1 MDFHS
6 LARRELQALCKKNKI
21 PANMTNVAMA
31 DALQSLEFVDG
42 IEEVLKTCESDV
54 ANSSMESPG
63 KSEALA
69 SVPRTGRR
77 TTQRKTIKHDSET
90 MQTTTRSHCRTR
102 GTVVRDIDEAKKDM
116 LETPALPTTRRR
128 AATTS
133 VRVKLE
139 SAMKECEPKEEI
151 VDQVEEEKKDV
162 PKTPAAALTSQRKEV
177 KAKSSVR
184 QVYSTR
190 RSVRLAGKP
199 TQESSTQEDEKSGTL
214 TFDAVSEETEESLE
228 VNSELHS
235 AHKSEILDK
244 KGIDLKSSESLDMKN
259 ESDTLSVQNSN
270 TLVQNKIGMEDGV
283 QQDNASD
290 LEVVVLDTKAK
301 EGSEEVALGC
311 NNDGSGEV
319 PMEESEIVAEA
330 KEEIDF
336 QNNSQNLGDDT
347 KSNSDITKQ
356 PNGQDESHGDT
367 SDFMAEND
375 GEEEGHFDSDVA
387 GKQELIGEQPIA
399 VSVNPDTNIDSHEV
413 DLFEQSNGEEEAK
426 MRASQQKCVT
436 NMQAN
441 IDFLEVNLFE
451 QFNGEVQAKVG
462 GSQHKCLTNME
473 DAGEVAGE
481 EDLMEEYDV
490 DRTEANMDAPA
501 DSLELA
507 GQEESMEEYDADCY
521 EANVDAAA
529 DALEVAGE
537 EEQPMEE
544 FDVDGTEASVV
555 APADAQEV
563 AGDESMDDS
572 EIDYVEATVESAAH
586 SLPPLPAP
594 EPVLTLALDTMQN
607 PSALTST
614 NSELITQTPVEN
626 SSAVTSIGQMLVTD
640 NKENLVC
647 TKENKGTAGDNLQNL
662 SLRKLTKMLKDLNIS
677 KNPSGKEAVTRSAL
691 QKVPE
696 NRLISENEN

>member
-1 MDFHS
+1 
-6 LARRELQALCKKNKI
+6 
-21 PANMTNVAMA
+21 
-31 DALQSLEFVDG
+31 
-42 IEEVLKTCESDV
+42 
-54 ANSSMESPG
+54 
-63 KSEALA
+63 
-69 SVPRTGRR
+69 
-77 TTQRKTIKHDSET
+77 
-90 MQTTTRSHCRTR
+90 
-102 GTVVRDIDEAKKDM
+102 
-116 LETPALPTTRRR
+116 
-128 AATTS
+128 
-133 VRVKLE
+133 
-139 SAMKECEPKEEI
+139 
-151 VDQVEEEKKDV
+151 
-162 PKTPAAALTSQRKEV
+162 
-177 KAKSSVR
+177 
-184 QVYSTR
+184 
-190 RSVRLAGKP
+190 
-199 TQESSTQEDEKSGTL
+199 
-214 TFDAVSEETEESLE
+214 
-228 VNSELHS
+228 
-235 AHKSEILDK
+235 
-244 KGIDLKSSESLDMKN
+244 
-259 ESDTLSVQNSN
+259 
-270 TLVQNKIGMEDGV
+270 
-283 QQDNASD
+283 
-290 LEVVVLDTKAK
+290 
-301 EGSEEVALGC
+301 
-311 NNDGSGEV
+311 
-319 PMEESEIVAEA
+319 MEESEIVAEA

-507 GQEESMEEYDADCY
+507 GQEESMEEYDVDCY

-544 FDVDGTEASVV
+544 FDVDGTEADVV

-594 EPVLTLALDTMQN
+594 EPVLTLVLDTMQN

-677 KNPSGKEAVTRSAL
+677 KNPSGKEVRTTSANL
-691 QKVPE
+691 LFHSCALFLLVVGRCLNVQY
-696 NRLISENEN
+696 N